1 MKLFSNNRLLKKT
14 VKTIHA
20 QQHPAA
26 TRKSDKT
33 AEIAEESKE
42 PPFRILLLTNRDSDN
57 VGDQVIEICDLSLL
71 SAVME
76 NLGVTNYVIDS
87 CAASIAAVKD
97 NAASASIPEAASL
110 QIAQSDLIVYGG
122 APMFNYL
129 YQPFYQ
135 RTAMVLEAA
144 EEFQKPVIFS
154 AVGIEGYDEGNPRCQ
169 RIKSALQLNCV
180 KQITTRDDFV
190 SLKKYREDETIPLAK
205 VADPAVFSSSVF
217 RNFIKPPKKRE
228 KKKIGLFILREKAFL
243 DNHIDLSGED
253 AALFWK
259 GLIRELIHRG
269 YRCEL
274 LTSGHFSDE
283 SFMDYLIRAYGVR
296 TKRCFFHM
304 DSPERLVSKI
314 AKYDAIV
321 SCRLH
326 PSIIAYSLGIPSLGI
341 VWNPKVTGFYQSIG
355 YADRA
360 IEAKDLTPSHTADKV
375 EQILEEGVIC
385 DRDYQNSVYST
396 LFYGIKSILR
406 PDDDTLAPCSCEELM
421 DRLPPFP
428 GTTPAELQEKTQRKL
443 RRIYHSYNDLIHNR

>member
-1 MKLFSNNRLLKKT
+1 MNFFK
-14 VKTIHA
+14 VKNIRIKEEKQAQKYHATI
-20 QQHPAA
+20 QETDECTQKP
-26 TRKSDKT
+26 
-33 AEIAEESKE
+33 KE
-42 PPFRILLLTNRDSDN
+42 HLFRILLLTNRDSDN
-57 VGDQVIEICDLSLL
+57 VGDQVIETCDLSLL

-76 NLGVTNYVIDS
+76 NLGVTNYAIDS
-87 CAASIAAVKD
+87 CAASIAAVKE
-97 NAASASIPEAASL
+97 NAASPSIPEGASL

-144 EEFQKPVIFS
+144 EQFHKPVIFS
-154 AVGIEGYDEGNPRCQ
+154 AVGIESYDEDNPKCQ
-169 RIKSALQLNCV
+169 RIKNALQFSCV

-205 VADPAVFSSSVF
+205 VADPAVFSFSVF
-217 RNFIKPPKKRE
+217 RNFIKPPKKRQ
-228 KKKIGLFILREKAFL
+228 KKKIGLFILRENAFL
-243 DNHIDLSGED
+243 DNHIDLSGKD
-253 AALFWK
+253 AAIFWK

-283 SFMDYLIRAYGVR
+283 SFMDYLIRAYGVKS
-296 TKRCFFHM
+296 KRCFFHM
-304 DSPERLVSKI
+304 DSPERLVGKI

-326 PSIIAYSLGIPSLGI
+326 PSIISYSLEIPSLGI
-341 VWNPKVTGFYQSIG
+341 IWNPKVASFYQSIG

-360 IEAKDLTPSHTADKV
+360 IEAKDLTPTHVADRL
-375 EQILEEGVIC
+375 ERIMEEGVVC
-385 DRDYQNSVYST
+385 DSNYQTSVYSS

-406 PDDDTLAPCSCEELM
+406 PNDDTIQPYSYEELM
-421 DRLPPFP
+421 HRLPPFP
-428 GTTPAELQEKTQRKL
+428 GTSQAELEEKTRRKL
-443 RRIYHSYNDLIHNR
+443 RRIYHSYNNLTHGR